1 MSFSCKGSASFYG
14 NSLKGTQDKVSTLNY
29 LQVLMQALPW
39 FPASKVGGGKG
50 VPAAG
55 LRKHLRGL
63 LSDGRFYFGV
73 KETLCQPK

>member
-1 MSFSCKGSASFYG
+1 
-14 NSLKGTQDKVSTLNY
+14 
-29 LQVLMQALPW
+29 MQALPW

-63 LSDGRFYFGV
+63 LSNGRFYFGV